1 MCDRIRKITGL
12 PMSLA
17 INPISAFPAPVR
29 AMLCLGL
36 LMLSMPAHSSEGTGE
51 PLIVDDRLVLEL
63 AGIKE
68 AQLADLR
75 AGKVVILKPG
85 DDDVIDVNEFNLYS
99 GYAVIIKASTEA
111 VVKVLARPEWAG
123 AGIPGAL
130 ALFIENGAAFPPVA
144 FGDGDSDEID
154 RILAGEDEVNLSNAE
169 LRALNE
175 LGLTSDYDSN
185 ELKRFNAKYRE
196 ILRARYETYLK
207 SGLDGIS
214 PYEDGRD
221 SFSLAEHFRLVNG
234 YWNAWLPK
242 VLPEYENE
250 LSLAPG
256 KIDPSVEQVYLLVRK
271 TIGDRPIYSLVH
283 RFGRVSGDLIAAVH
297 REFFVSGAF
306 GGMQLVFIGISY
318 EGGTLLIMGSDA
330 FTEQVTGFG
339 SGMKHNVGRNMM
351 NDIMRGML
359 LELRA
364 QAELLALAN

>member
-1 MCDRIRKITGL
+1 
-12 PMSLA
+12 MSLRSSL
-17 INPISAFPAPVR
+17 ISAFGAPFGATV
-29 AMLCLGL
+29 CLGL
-36 LMLSMPAHSSEGTGE
+36 LISSLPVHSSDDPEE
-51 PLIVDDRLVLEL
+51 PLIVDDQLVLDL

-75 AGKVVILKPG
+75 AGKVVILEPG
-85 DDDVIDVNEFNLYS
+85 DNNVIDVNEFNLYS
-99 GYAVIIKASTEA
+99 GYAVTIKASTET

-123 AGIPGAL
+123 AGIPGAV
-130 ALFIENGAAFPPVA
+130 ALFIEGGAEFPPVA
-144 FGDGDSDEID
+144 FGDGDSDEIE
-154 RILAGEDEVNLSNAE
+154 RILTGEEEVNLSNAE

-175 LGLTSDYDSN
+175 LGLSSDYDSN
-185 ELKRFNAKYRE
+185 ELERFNAKYRE

-207 SGLDGIS
+207 SGLDGIP

-242 VLPEYENE
+242 VLPEYERE

-256 KIDPSVEQVYLLVRK
+256 EIDPAVEQVFLLVRK
-271 TIGDRPIYSLVH
+271 TVGDRPLYSLVH

-306 GGMQLVFIGISY
+306 GGMQIVFIGISH
-318 EGGTLLIMGSDA
+318 EGGTLLLMGTDT

-339 SGMKHNVGRNMM
+339 SGMKHNVGRNLM
-351 NDIMRGML
+351 NDVMRGML
-359 LELRA
+359 LELRV
-364 QAELLALAN
+364 QAELSALSN